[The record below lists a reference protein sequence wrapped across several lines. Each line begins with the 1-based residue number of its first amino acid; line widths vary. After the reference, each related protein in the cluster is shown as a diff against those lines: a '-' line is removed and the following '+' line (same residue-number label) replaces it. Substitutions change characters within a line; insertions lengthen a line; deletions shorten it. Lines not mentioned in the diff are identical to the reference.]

1 MPGEVEEKFV
11 VSSSLD
17 VDKLLYYLQ
26 HFYLESSRP
35 SHVFGEEDSG
45 APAIPMSLHAPAH
58 DVQEQTLEVLR
69 GEAFSFVYTIILLV
83 IHVLCN

>member
-1 MPGEVEEKFV
+1 VPGEDKEKVV

-45 APAIPMSLHAPAH
+45 APAIPMGLHAPTH
-58 DVQEQTLEVLR
+58 DVQEQTLVVLR
-69 GEAFSFVYTIILLV
+69 GEAFSFVF
-83 IHVLCN
+83 